1 MPSAVAIPSYAPPK
15 VIGPTTKRATRPSSK
30 LPQYLIDEATSV
42 KPVPF
47 DPKKHLKFKP
57 PAKIL
62 TMKEIGLE
70 GHGISPNAVA
80 EPFSLFNEEAIRQI
94 RAEVFSAPVLKD
106 CQYAST
112 FNRHMVRGAGA
123 A

>member
-15 VIGPTTKRATRPSSK
+15 VIGPTTKRATRPASK
-30 LPQYLIDEATSV
+30 LPQYLIDEATKV
-42 KPVPF
+42 DPVPF
-47 DPKKHLKFKP
+47 DPKKHLNFKP

-80 EPFSLFNEEAIRQI
+80 EPFSLFTEEAIRQI
-94 RAEVFSAPVLKD
+94 RAEVFSAPVLRD